1 MLQVPVGE
9 EETEMDKETEDP
21 NKNKEFYCLF
31 LILCLIIYF
40 FQPSYIA
47 EIMKEKYHVIEG

>member
-31 LILCLIIYF
+31 LCLSIYF
-40 FQPSYIA
+40 FPFLCDFNQ
-47 EIMKEKYHVIEG
+47 VI